1 MASSRALKQ
10 EFDDVKKHNES
21 LKATIARYQKELKE
35 RERAFV
41 TPQAPTGALPGASAF
56 SSQPK
61 PKGPDVKAPES
72 KGPDAKFSE
81 GKGMGE
87 MKGGG
92 EALAPLNEPTKPV
105 PPQMGQSPVN
115 VNTAPAVDL
124 VLLLGLSKEQADK
137 IIANRPYRVKG
148 ELVAKNVLPKMVFD
162 GVKDKITV
170 AQ

>member
-1 MASSRALKQ
+1 MP
-10 EFDDVKKHNES
+10 DDS
-21 LKATIARYQKELKE
+21 EL
-35 RERAFV
+35 
-41 TPQAPTGALPGASAF
+41 P
-56 SSQPK
+56 SQTK
-61 PKGPDVKAPES
+61 TKGPDVKTPES
-72 KGPDAKFSE
+72 KGPDAKFLE

-105 PPQMGQSPVN
+105 PPQMGQSPVS

-137 IIANRPYRVKG
+137 VIANRPYRVKG

-162 GVKDKITV
+162 GVKDKITL